1 MYKDFCGSRGV
12 VANPDHVTVMS
23 SGLARPALQTEGLKK
38 VVVALLEMS
47 DPTVFQHGPYC
58 GLKVKISQAEPL

>member
-1 MYKDFCGSRGV
+1 MLSLEKKNTCIRTF
-12 VANPDHVTVMS
+12 AAPEEFLLT
-23 SGLARPALQTEGLKK
+23 RPALQTEGLKK

-58 GLKVKISQAEPL
+58 GLKAKISQAEPL